1 MLILASASQSR
12 KKLLENCKIEFLQI
26 SSDFDESLIR
36 EKDIANLAL
45 ELSFQKANCLF
56 KNIQK
61 VSLPEKVNFNFVEI
75 LGCDSIFE
83 FKGEAFGKPLDKEE
97 AFNRWKKMSGEFG
110 FLHTGHTLLIG
121 SFDLT
126 SKKITINKTIK
137 KTVSSK
143 VYFSKLEDPEIN
155 NYVNTLEPLYC
166 AGGFALEGIGGK
178 YIEKIEG
185 CFSNVMGLSLPWL
198 RKNLSNEEN
207 FTQKNPIV
215 R

>member
-12 KKLLENCKIEFLQI
+12 KKLLENCQIEFIQI
-26 SSDFDESLIR
+26 SSDFDETSIK
-36 EKDIANLAL
+36 EKNICKLAL
-45 ELSFQKANCLF
+45 ELSFQKANRLSQ
-56 KNIQK
+56 NIQK
-61 VSLPEKVNFNFVEI
+61 ISLPEEFNYGPLEI

-83 FKGEAFGKPLDKEE
+83 FKGEAYGKPTNKEE
-97 AFNRWKKMSGEFG
+97 ALIRWEKMSGEFG
-110 FLHTGHTLLIG
+110 FLHTGHTLIIG
-121 SFDLT
+121 NSDST
-126 SKKITINKTIK
+126 SKNFKITEIIK

-143 VYFSKLEDPEIN
+143 VYFSNLEDWEIKS
-155 NYVNTLEPLYC
+155 YVDTNEPLYC

-198 RKNLSNEEN
+198 RENLY
-207 FTQKNPIV
+207 